1 MGGRVMS
8 VDDLLVAV
16 RRAGVEELRVHGETV
31 RYRPACR
38 MPEALREQLRQHKR
52 EVIEAL
58 QGHTG
63 RRVAAMQQHP
73 SMRRRQ
79 TSLVDRHWYD
89 IPWDDLPHPDP
100 CPVCGGS
107 LFWWDF
113 LGKAHCETCRPEPLR
128 RSFRLA
134 ALAERLRRN

>member
-1 MGGRVMS
+1 MS

-16 RRAGVEELRVHGETV
+16 RRAGVEELRVERGMV

-58 QGHTG
+58 Q
-63 RRVAAMQQHP
+63 MQQHP
-73 SMRRRQ
+73 AMRRRQ
-79 TSLVDRHWYD
+79 TSLVDRRWYD
-89 IPWDDLPHPDP
+89 IPWDDLPHPEP